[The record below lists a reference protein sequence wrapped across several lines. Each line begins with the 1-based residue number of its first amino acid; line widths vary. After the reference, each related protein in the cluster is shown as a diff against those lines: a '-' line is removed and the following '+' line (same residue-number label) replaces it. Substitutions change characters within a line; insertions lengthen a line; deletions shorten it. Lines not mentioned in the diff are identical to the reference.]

1 MGDNPDIFL
10 FCVCVS
16 WVDEGVRVWIINLH
30 ECVERCGLVFNVHL
44 LLFSL
49 SACSHLYLVSLLL
62 FFFLL
67 SFWYSF
73 SYIPHLCPSLC
84 IFPAPLSWRPFYLP
98 LLSILTPQEKNAVI
112 FLLLPKPQLE
122 NIGLIKVKG
131 KGLKRK
137 VFHASCEW
145 YAGTENGKVPSFLF
159 VFFPP
164 PSVLLLQCS
173 LCCNIVT
180 APRWVSSRDEV
191 SNLSV
196 D

>member
-1 MGDNPDIFL
+1 MNNKP
-10 FCVCVS
+10 S
-16 WVDEGVRVWIINLH
+16 WA
-30 ECVERCGLVFNVHL
+30 CGEISSCICCLVFYVHL

-67 SFWYSF
+67 SVFFVFFLYFLLHST
-73 SYIPHLCPSLC
+73 SLC
-84 IFPAPLSWRPFYLP
+84 IFPAPLSCRPFYLP
-98 LLSILTPQEKNAVI
+98 LLSILAPQERNAVI

-145 YAGTENGKVPSFLF
+145 YAGTKSTFS
-159 VFFPP
+159 VFFLPIP
-164 PSVLLLQCS
+164 LLQCS
-173 LCCNIVT
+173 LCCDIVT
-180 APRWVSSRDEV
+180 APLLVSSRDEV
-191 SNLSV
+191 SELSV